1 MELVNRIQ
9 PLRCLTVILLGASM
23 LTLASRTDAAVEF
36 VTQVGQCTKV
46 DTIGDGKDANIQ
58 AGSNVRFEVWGDGID
73 VNPGVRVAV
82 DSGSGTVSARITG
95 KHGGAEN
102 RCGFVKGSV
111 EVETDS
117 PEDLTQSIQR
127 SLFFRMPAGDE
138 SRLQTKIIPFNK
150 VAWVW
155 NTTQQNP
162 LNCLTKGI
170 GTIQQLNQNELL
182 DIQLPPGSATDQS
195 NCVVNLSTRATPD
208 PLYTEVDVSA
218 ERTFGLTGAPTNLI
232 TATPD
237 SLKFRIPGVEQPLFT
252 LNIANVRAITANQDR
267 TMTLSVPNGRSDTL
281 RVVFHPGGV
290 NGFTQAARCANAQT
304 GTTIN
309 VNDTFQCEIR
319 LAVPPTNGQL
329 ITFEAV
335 DRSCVAGGADSVQYK
350 AAIGVGTITVSG
362 TGTIFQIPLRALGGT
377 SSAGTPCAS
386 ELGVAHLIK
395 IWIGERDSE
404 SGLDFTQAQIRIRSL
419 K

>member
-1 MELVNRIQ
+1 MIPLEQIISVN
-9 PLRCLTVILLGASM
+9 S
-23 LTLASRTDAAVEF
+23 
-36 VTQVGQCTKV
+36 VG
-46 DTIGDGKDANIQ
+46 
-58 AGSNVRFEVWGDGID
+58 
-73 VNPGVRVAV
+73 P
-82 DSGSGTVSARITG
+82 
-95 KHGGAEN
+95 
-102 RCGFVKGSV
+102 
-111 EVETDS
+111 
-117 PEDLTQSIQR
+117 
-127 SLFFRMPAGDE
+127 
-138 SRLQTKIIPFNK
+138 
-150 VAWVW
+150 
-155 NTTQQNP
+155 
-162 LNCLTKGI
+162 
-170 GTIQQLNQNELL
+170 
-182 DIQLPPGSATDQS
+182 
-195 NCVVNLSTRATPD
+195 
-208 PLYTEVDVSA
+208 
-218 ERTFGLTGAPTNLI
+218 
-232 TATPD
+232 
-237 SLKFRIPGVEQPLFT
+237 
-252 LNIANVRAITANQDR
+252 
-267 TMTLSVPNGRSDTL
+267 MTLSVPNGRSDTL

>member
-1 MELVNRIQ
+1 MDLVHRIQ
-9 PLRCLTVILLGASM
+9 PLRHVTLILLGASA
-23 LTLASRTDAAVEF
+23 LALAPHANAGVEF
-36 VTQVGQCTKV
+36 VTAVGQCTKV
-46 DTIGDGKDANIQ
+46 DTIGDGKDAAIQ
-58 AGSNVRFEVWGDGID
+58 AGSNVKLEVWGDGID
-73 VNPGVRVAV
+73 VNPAVRVAV
-82 DSGSGTVSARITG
+82 DSGSGTVSAQI
-95 KHGGAEN
+95 KAHHGGTEN
-102 RCGFVKGSV
+102 RCGFLKGSV
-111 EVETDS
+111 EVEVDS

-127 SLFFRMPAGDE
+127 SLFFRMPLGDE

-155 NTTQQNP
+155 NDTQQNP
-162 LNCLTKGI
+162 ANCLTKGI

-195 NCVVNLSTRATPD
+195 NCVVTLNTRATPD
-208 PLYTEVDVSA
+208 PLYSEVDISA
-218 ERTFGLTGAPTNLI
+218 ERTFGLAGAPTNLL

-237 SLKFRIPGVEQPLFT
+237 SLKFRIPGVEQPRFT

-281 RVVFHPGGV
+281 QVVLHPGGV

-309 VNDTFQCEIR
+309 ANDTFQCEIK
-319 LAVPPTNGQL
+319 LAVAPTNGQL

-335 DRSCVAGGADSVQYK
+335 DRSCVAGGADSVHYK

-362 TGTIFQIPLRALGGT
+362 AGTIFQIPLRALGGT
-377 SSAGTPCAS
+377 ASAGTPCAS
-386 ELGVAHLIK
+386 EQGVAHLIK
-395 IWIGERDSE
+395 IWIGDRDIE